1 MGKYN
6 LFDVADT
13 LKLSQRTAT
22 KGRGG
27 NSHVATETQHGTWS
41 KGQKDQKLPFKWC
54 SGKYGSTRRHLGQ
67 EGTESTIR
75 IDHLVCFWVP
85 GCVP

>member
-41 KGQKDQKLPFKWC
+41 KGQKDRSWITYYKRN
-54 SGKYGSTRRHLGQ
+54 TI
-67 EGTESTIR
+67 GTEDKILLQTI
-75 IDHLVCFWVP
+75 
-85 GCVP
+85 